1 MWRGIQKKAH
11 QALIYAL
18 QTSDSLLLKNNVTKW
33 GTIWKNNESS
43 IRAVEILVLSFPYIT
58 NYCYFKRIP
67 YPNLMISPEASLTA
81 AFCTRHSLT

>member
-1 MWRGIQKKAH
+1 MIYTAKNSDLSKICVCGEGYRKKAH

-18 QTSDSLLLKNNVTKW
+18 QTSDSLVLKNNVTKW

-58 NYCYFKRIP
+58 NYC
-67 YPNLMISPEASLTA
+67 
-81 AFCTRHSLT
+81 